1 MPGWTLGRS
10 SFFVG
15 WSHLTAIF
23 FLSRMLKDDR
33 VKQVQNRSI
42 FVRDD
47 FSDILG

>member
-1 MPGWTLGRS
+1 MLGWTLGRS
-10 SFFVG
+10 PSLSRDGVI
-15 WSHLTAIF
+15 SRQF

-47 FSDILG
+47 FSDIIG